1 MLEIISGTA
10 PESLK
15 NLPAPDAIFVGGG
28 LAVQELQTSGNLMDT
43 CWKALKPGGRLVANS
58 VTLESEQQLLKWQK
72 INGGDLSRLNL
83 SHAESI
89 GKFQGW
95 ESLRPVTQLS
105 VIKNY

>member
-15 NLPAPDAIFVGGG
+15 NLPDPDAIFIGGG
-28 LAVQELQTSGNLMDT
+28 LASPELPASGNLMDI
-43 CWKALKPGGRLVANS
+43 CWKALNPGGRLVANS

-72 INGGDLSRLNL
+72 INGGDLTRLNL
-83 SHAESI
+83 YHAESI